1 MRIIAGQF
9 KSRQLKA
16 TPPAGTRPT
25 SDKLRETLF
34 NILGPSVRGCTFL
47 DGCAGVGAIGIE
59 AISRGAQLVV
69 FVDQSRKAVRMTRDN
84 LRALDIAEGFR
95 ILELDIGRS
104 LELCAREGTV
114 FDVAFIDPPY
124 DRDDIYKDAL
134 ERFGSR
140 QLLRPAGVLVIEHS
154 KRNDVPE
161 AAGTLRRSRT
171 VVQGDSTLSF
181 YRPEAT

>member
-25 SDKLRETLF
+25 SDRLRETLF
-34 NILGPSVRGCTFL
+34 NILGPSVRGCSFL

-59 AISRGAQLVV
+59 AISRGARLVL
-69 FVDQSRKAVRMTRDN
+69 FVDQSRKAVRMIGDN
-84 LRALDIAEGFR
+84 LRALEISEGFT
-95 ILELDIGRS
+95 IHELDIGRS
-104 LELCAREGTV
+104 LELCAREGIV

-140 QLLRPAGVLVIEHS
+140 QLLAPGGVLILEHS
-154 KRNDVPE
+154 KRTELPDITGP
-161 AAGTLRRSRT
+161 LRRSRT
-171 VVQGDSTLSF
+171 LVQGDSTLSF